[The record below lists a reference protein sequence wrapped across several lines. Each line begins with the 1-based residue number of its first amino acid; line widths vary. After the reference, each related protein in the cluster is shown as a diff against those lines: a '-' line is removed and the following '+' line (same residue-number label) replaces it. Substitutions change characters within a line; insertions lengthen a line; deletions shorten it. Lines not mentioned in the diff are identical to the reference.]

1 MKKIYE
7 WISIHSV
14 KTPKLM
20 VLLVILAANI
30 VFLCFAALIIMEFAP
45 PSLGEPD
52 FWHSIYYASTMLISG
67 FTSDV
72 IDQVSEAAA
81 ILVIF
86 SMICVVIGM
95 ITFTG
100 TVIGYI
106 AQIIFNF
113 VENADSNI
121 RKLRI
126 SNHTVILNWNTSAAE
141 IINELMH
148 KSTKEKVVVL
158 VERDKDDVLREIKER
173 LSDTLEID
181 NKEVR
186 EAAKIMSP
194 SERRNFIRKNKV
206 LNKLTLIVREGD
218 SWSAK
223 QLNDISIKHAKNI
236 IILSN
241 GKSIAHEN
249 DDSDEV
255 LEIKEKG
262 NASTVKTLLQ
272 VSQLVSE
279 EDSTLNQVVVVEVE
293 NDWTLKLVKTI
304 IEQMKIKGGCNIV
317 PVAVNHILGQVFSQ
331 FAIMPELNLVYST
344 LFSNKGVSLFVKAT
358 DDYDLTETEF
368 ISGYMEDHF
377 EAIPLTLVHDEDGK
391 LYRYYMS
398 DTLQHIDCTEQTTSK
413 QDFTVSVNPDY
424 EILDKHILILGHN
437 SKSVA
442 IMEGIK
448 AFSREWKK
456 KDGPEVLDVMIID
469 SESNLEKHDHY
480 KQYSFVNKVIGADVY
495 DNETISSAIGDFVDS
510 FKGRGSIIILSDD
523 TVPEEDIDANVLT
536 YLVFIYEIINNRIAD
551 DPNFDP
557 ESIDLVV
564 EILNPRNFDILKHY
578 STRNIVISNRY
589 ISKMIM
595 QISEKESIF
604 YFYEDILDYDVE
616 DMEAFISRELYIKR
630 VAEFFN
636 EIPGPCTAADLIRAI
651 WYDSPDDNR
660 SIVLGYICP
669 KGKMTLFTGDQ
680 RKINLTLSNKHKLI
694 LFSSR

>member
-1 MKKIYE
+1 MK
-7 WISIHSV
+7 
-14 KTPKLM
+14 
-20 VLLVILAANI
+20 
-30 VFLCFAALIIMEFAP
+30 FAP
-45 PSLGEPD
+45 ANLEEPG

-72 IDQVSEAAA
+72 IDQVSDAEA

-106 AQIIFNF
+106 AQVIFNF
-113 VENADSNI
+113 VEMADSNI

-126 SNHTVILNWNTSAAE
+126 SDHTVILNWNTCAAE
-141 IINELMH
+141 IVNELMH
-148 KSTKEKVVVL
+148 KGTREKVVVL
-158 VERDKDDVLREIKER
+158 VERDKDEVSQEIKER

-181 NKEVR
+181 NKDVVEV
-186 EAAKIMSP
+186 AASMP
-194 SERRNFIRKNKV
+194 LSERRKYIRKNRV
-206 LNKLTLIVREGD
+206 RNKLMLIIREGD

-223 QLNDISIKHAKNI
+223 QLNDISIKKAKSI

-241 GKSIAHEN
+241 GKSVAHEN
-249 DDSDEV
+249 DDSEEV

-272 VSQLVSE
+272 VAQLVSE
-279 EDSTLNQVVVVEVE
+279 KDSTISQTVVVEVE

-304 IEQMKIKGGCNIV
+304 IEQMKRKGGCNIV
-317 PVAVNHILGQVFSQ
+317 PVAANHILGQVFSQ
-331 FAIMPELNLVYST
+331 FAIMPELNLVYNT

-358 DDYDLTETEF
+358 DDYELSESDF
-368 ISGYMEDHF
+368 ISEYIDNHF
-377 EAIPLTLVHDEDGK
+377 EAVPLTIVHDEDGK

-398 DTLQHIDCTEQTTSK
+398 DTIQHIDSIEQTPSK
-413 QDFTVSVNPDY
+413 YDFQVSVNPNY

-442 IMEGIK
+442 IMDGIN
-448 AFSREWKK
+448 AFSNEWKRA
-456 KDGPEVLDVMIID
+456 DGRDVLDVTIID
-469 SESNLEKHDHY
+469 SESNLNKHACY
-480 KQYSFVNKVIGADVY
+480 KQYPFVSKVIGADVY
-495 DNETISSAIGDFVDS
+495 DSETISSAISGFIDS

-523 TVPEEDIDANVLT
+523 TVPEEDIDAGVLT
-536 YLVFIYEIINNRIAD
+536 YLVFIYEIINSRIAE
-551 DPNFDP
+551 DPDFDP
-557 ESIDLVV
+557 DCIDLVV
-564 EILNPRNFDILKHY
+564 EILNPRNYDILSHY

-595 QISEKESIF
+595 QISEKETIF
-604 YFYEDILDYDVE
+604 HFYEDLLDYEVK
-616 DMEAFISRELYIKR
+616 DMESIVSRELYIKR
-630 VAEFFN
+630 VVEFFN
-636 EIPGPCTAADLIRAI
+636 KIPEPCTAADLIRAV
-651 WYDSPDDNR
+651 WNNSPDGNR
-660 SIVLGYICP
+660 SLVLGYFCP

-680 RKINLTLSNKHKLI
+680 RKINITLTDKHKLI